1 MFLEKEDERYIRDA
15 VRGWKVIMPYKDTDC
30 KFLFAIIL
38 LPLQHLLAPDVRVG
52 ATPQT
57 VFLPSPQSLK
67 GRPAKAC
74 SAWCWQTL
82 KAQLS

>member
-38 LPLQHLLAPDVRVG
+38 LPLQHLLAPDVRQGNGLVQRHRLCFFLHPNLLVG
-52 ATPQT
+52 
-57 VFLPSPQSLK
+57 
-67 GRPAKAC
+67 GPAIAC
-74 SAWCWQTL
+74 SAWCW
-82 KAQLS
+82 A